1 MQAYVLVNCNTGS
14 ENSLISEFKES
25 PEITEI
31 NGVWG
36 KHDIILKIETYD
48 TQRVDEIVKRLRN
61 HPEVTDTYTI
71 HVLYGQGGS
80 IDQETDSR

>member
-1 MQAYVLVNCNTGS
+1 MQAYLIINCNTGS
-14 ENSLISEFKES
+14 ENRLISEFKEL

-48 TQRVDEIVKRLRN
+48 TRRVDEIVKRIRN
-61 HPEVTDTYTI
+61 HPDVVKTDI
-71 HVLYGQGGS
+71 MHVLYGQGGS
-80 IDQETDSR
+80 IDQETDV